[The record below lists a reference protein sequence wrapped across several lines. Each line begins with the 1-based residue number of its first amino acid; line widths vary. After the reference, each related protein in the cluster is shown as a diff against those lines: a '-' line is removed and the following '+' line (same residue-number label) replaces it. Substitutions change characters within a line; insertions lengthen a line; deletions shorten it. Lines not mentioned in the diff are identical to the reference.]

1 MSGDGT
7 TNTPG
12 DDASPLTQP
21 PTGPLSPDPSA
32 VPQAPEPDL
41 TAAPEPDL
49 AAAVAHEPRQLK
61 RSWAQRLVLGL
72 NVVVIVACFSAAAG
86 IWYASEKANDSRVV
100 TLVTPEQAASPTTP
114 GDITLDS
121 TPDETDDTRPE
132 VTIPPLE
139 DPSAKNFLITG
150 TDNGACV
157 DPDSPYAGAF
167 GERFGDRSDTVMII
181 RVDPTTARAAI
192 LSFPRDLWVEIAGT
206 GRSSRIN
213 SAFSKDDPTTLIFTI
228 YENFGIIVDHYINI
242 DFCAFKGIVDAVGG
256 VKVPFEY
263 AVKDENTGLNV
274 PEPMC
279 YKFDGDSGLAYVRS
293 RHFDYLDP
301 ATGQYREDPSS
312 DLGRISRQQDFMQRL
327 IQRAL
332 DKGATNPRT
341 AKRIIDSALQYV
353 TRDDALTVGK
363 MLQFAQAMRSIQPG
377 TIQTYQIETYPMVIS
392 GQAVLDP
399 RIEGDNMQAVLAVF
413 RGQAELAT
421 APEQVFESTT
431 TTSPVV
437 VTTAPPVTT
446 TPSSVPGGTT
456 VPGTT
461 TTTVT
466 TKTTLPAS
474 TATEVVKGIV
484 PPDDP
489 SCR

>member
-1 MSGDGT
+1 MNGDGT
-7 TNTPG
+7 TTPPG
-12 DDASPLTQP
+12 DDASPLMQP
-21 PTGPLSPDPSA
+21 PSGPVAPDPA
-32 VPQAPEPDL
+32 LVAPAPD
-41 TAAPEPDL
+41 PDL
-49 AAAVAHEPRQLK
+49 AAAIAHEPRALK

-72 NVVVIVACFSAAAG
+72 NLVIIVACFSAAAG
-86 IWYASEKANDSRVV
+86 IWYASEKANDSKVV
-100 TLVTPEQAASPTTP
+100 TLVTPEQEATTDTP
-114 GDITLDS
+114 GETTTDS
-121 TPDETDDTRPE
+121 TPDETDETEETRPE
-132 VTIPPLE
+132 LTVPPLE

-181 RVDPTTARAAI
+181 RVDPSTSRAAI
-192 LSFPRDLWVEIAGT
+192 LSFPRDLWVEVAGT
-206 GRSSRIN
+206 GRSGRIN
-213 SAFSKDDPTTLIFTI
+213 TAFSKDDPTTLIFTI

-279 YKFDGDSGLAYVRS
+279 YAFDGDSGLAYVRS

-301 ATGQYREDPSS
+301 ATGQYREDPAS

-327 IQRAL
+327 IQRAV

-341 AKRIIDSALQYV
+341 AKKIIDSALQYV

-363 MLQFAQAMRSIQPG
+363 MLQFAQAMRAIQPG

-399 RIEGDNMQAVLAVF
+399 RIDGDNMQAVLAVF
-413 RGQAELAT
+413 RGEAQLAT

-446 TPSSVPGGTT
+446 TPSTVPGETT

-466 TKTTLPAS
+466 TDTTLPAS
-474 TATEVVKGIV
+474 TATEIVKGIV

-489 SCR
+489 TCR

>member
-7 TNTPG
+7 TTPPG
-12 DDASPLTQP
+12 DDASPLLQP
-21 PTGPLSPDPSA
+21 PSGPVAPDPA
-32 VPQAPEPDL
+32 LVAPAPDPDL
-41 TAAPEPDL
+41 D
-49 AAAVAHEPRQLK
+49 AAVAHEPRVLK

-86 IWYASEKANDSRVV
+86 IWYASEKANDSKVV
-100 TLVTPEQAASPTTP
+100 TLVTPAQPTAPTTP
-114 GDITLDS
+114 DEITPDS
-121 TPDETDDTRPE
+121 TPGETDDTRPE
-132 VTIPPLE
+132 LIVPPLE

-167 GERFGDRSDTVMII
+167 GERFGDRSDTLMII
-181 RVDPTTARAAI
+181 RVDPTTSRAAI

-327 IQRAL
+327 IQRGL

-353 TRDDALTVGK
+353 TRDDALTAGK
-363 MLQFAQAMRSIQPG
+363 MLQFAQAMRAIQPG
-377 TIQTYQIETYPMVIS
+377 TIQTYQIESYPMVIS

-399 RIEGDNMQAVLAVF
+399 RIDGDNMQAVLAVF
-413 RGQAELAT
+413 RGQAQLAT

-437 VTTAPPVTT
+437 VTTAPAVTT
-446 TPSSVPGGTT
+446 APSTVPGETT
-456 VPGTT
+456 TPGTT
-461 TTTVT
+461 TTTTAT
-466 TKTTLPAS
+466 TESTLPAS
-474 TATEVVKGIV
+474 TATENVKGIV

-489 SCR
+489 TCR

>member
-7 TNTPG
+7 TTPPG
-12 DDASPLTQP
+12 DDASPLLQP
-21 PTGPLSPDPSA
+21 PSGPVAPDPA
-32 VPQAPEPDL
+32 LVAPAPD
-41 TAAPEPDL
+41 PDL
-49 AAAVAHEPRQLK
+49 AAAVAHEPRVLK

-86 IWYASEKANDSRVV
+86 IWYASEKANDSKVV
-100 TLVTPEQAASPTTP
+100 TLVTPAQPTAPTTP
-114 GDITLDS
+114 DEITPDS
-121 TPDETDDTRPE
+121 TPGETDDTRPE
-132 VTIPPLE
+132 LIVPPLE

-167 GERFGDRSDTVMII
+167 GERFGDRSDTLMII
-181 RVDPTTARAAI
+181 RVDPTTSRAAI

-327 IQRAL
+327 IQRGL

-353 TRDDALTVGK
+353 TRDDALTAGK
-363 MLQFAQAMRSIQPG
+363 MLQFAQAMRAIQPG
-377 TIQTYQIETYPMVIS
+377 TIQTYQIESYPMVIS

-399 RIEGDNMQAVLAVF
+399 RIDGDNMQAVLAVF
-413 RGQAELAT
+413 RGQAQLAT

-437 VTTAPPVTT
+437 VTTAPAVTT
-446 TPSSVPGGTT
+446 APSTVPGETT
-456 VPGTT
+456 APGTT
-461 TTTVT
+461 TTTTAT
-466 TKTTLPAS
+466 TESTLPAS
-474 TATEVVKGIV
+474 TATENVKGIV

-489 SCR
+489 TCR